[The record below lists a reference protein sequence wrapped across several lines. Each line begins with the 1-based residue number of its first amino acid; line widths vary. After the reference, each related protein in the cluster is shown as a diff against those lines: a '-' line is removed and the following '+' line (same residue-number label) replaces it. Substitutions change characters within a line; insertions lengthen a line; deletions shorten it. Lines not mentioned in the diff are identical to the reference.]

1 MLKFAM
7 QACCCLRKYDQLH
20 KPSFSLDFIST
31 NWTELSSCG
40 RYHAEIEYVGLLL
53 AHKVFMLRLEGY
65 NLIFFSVY
73 SLNAQTY

>member
-1 MLKFAM
+1 M

-20 KPSFSLDFIST
+20 KPSFSLDFILT
-31 NWTELSSCG
+31 NSLNSAPVVDIILKFG
-40 RYHAEIEYVGLLL
+40 YVALLL
-53 AHKVFMLRLEGY
+53 VHKVFMLRLEGY